1 MRRYNLRLDGEAKW
15 KIVDRVTMRTAEL
28 GGVALQ
34 RLPWA
39 EACDMI
45 SILNSLSAIESAS
58 RDYEALTA
66 AE

>member
-15 KIVDRVTMRTAEL
+15 EIVDRVTMRTAEL
-28 GGVALQ
+28 GGAALRQ
-34 RLPWA
+34 MPWA

-45 SILNSLSAIESAS
+45 SILNSLNAIESVS
-58 RDYEALTA
+58 RGYEALTA

>member
-15 KIVDRVTMRTAEL
+15 KIVDRLTMCTAEL
-28 GGVALQ
+28 GGAALRQ
-34 RLPWA
+34 MQWA

-45 SILNSLSAIESAS
+45 SILNSLNAIESAA